1 MKRTIIWIVS
11 LVGVVGISKLL
22 LGSRRGLSV
31 LSRLASEL
39 LEHPHISL
47 LLRAGQMFVAA
58 GINQKSLRRRLFK
71 FTGRRR
77 RPALGI
83 LKEILK
89 LRSQT

>member
-1 MKRTIIWIVS
+1 M
-11 LVGVVGISKLL
+11 L
-22 LGSRRGLSV
+22 LGSRRLSV

-39 LEHPHISL
+39 LEYPHISL
-47 LLRAGQMFVAA
+47 LSRAGQMFVAA
-58 GINQKSLRRRLFK
+58 GINEISLRRRLFK

>member
-1 MKRTIIWIVS
+1 MKRAIIWIVS
-11 LVGVVGISKLL
+11 LVEVLRGG
-22 LGSRRGLSV
+22 RRRLSV

-58 GINQKSLRRRLFK
+58 GINETSLRRPLFK
-71 FTGRRR
+71 FTGRPR

>member
-71 FTGRRR
+71 FTGRQR